1 MCGPWTVFFPQ
12 RSPPAEI
19 GTKDTDSQEIIFAGA
34 NDLVTAASRPSL
46 HSDSPISTST
56 PALIVLPGL
65 ETRWIF
71 LKPSLSLRSWSQNPR
86 VFFFKNAMGR
96 GKKIAELIWDNEAW
110 IRSCS
115 QGSITSIILFWWLI
129 LLKVIR
135 LADYLVYRVV
145 GVLCVLCVV
154 CLLSARHWDGDVCP
168 SQAPALGHPRGIWAA

>member
-1 MCGPWTVFFPQ
+1 MNMERATRGLQEAVHRPCPGGKFRGSLDSKPWVLQNPQSVSKERSVLLLMCQALQQGQDVPACSENMCGPWTVFFPQ

-86 VFFFKNAMGR
+86 VFFF
-96 GKKIAELIWDNEAW
+96 
-110 IRSCS
+110 
-115 QGSITSIILFWWLI
+115 
-129 LLKVIR
+129 
-135 LADYLVYRVV
+135 
-145 GVLCVLCVV
+145 
-154 CLLSARHWDGDVCP
+154 
-168 SQAPALGHPRGIWAA
+168 

>member
-1 MCGPWTVFFPQ
+1 MVWTWKGPPGGSRKQFTGPALEESSGVASTASLGFCRIHRESVSKERSVLLLMCQALQQGQDVPACSENMCGPWTVFFPQ

-86 VFFFKNAMGR
+86 VFFF
-96 GKKIAELIWDNEAW
+96 
-110 IRSCS
+110 
-115 QGSITSIILFWWLI
+115 
-129 LLKVIR
+129 
-135 LADYLVYRVV
+135 
-145 GVLCVLCVV
+145 
-154 CLLSARHWDGDVCP
+154 
-168 SQAPALGHPRGIWAA
+168 